1 VQVLL
6 RHDLFADPD
15 RELTPATLDQV
26 GVDSGLLLDERRRTG
41 SAWTVVSDLAE
52 SNADVF
58 HDMTPS
64 VPARAPAHLSVYAA
78 GCRCAC
84 LTLRSTLQ
92 WRLPNRANRNPQVP
106 VFET

>member
-26 GVDSGLLLDERRRTG
+26 GVDPGLLLDERRRTG
-41 SAWTVVSDLAE
+41 SAWTIVSDLAE

-58 HDMTPS
+58 HDMTPRF
-64 VPARAPAHLSVYAA
+64 PRGRLRTCQYTQQDAAAPA
-78 GCRCAC
+78 
-84 LTLRSTLQ
+84 
-92 WRLPNRANRNPQVP
+92 
-106 VFET
+106 